1 MIIKHKTLSYKT
13 KEYLEFL
20 DITDKVHEFVAE
32 SGIKNGLV
40 NIQTLHTTTAVIV
53 NENEPLLVED
63 MKNHFREFVK
73 EEGYYNHNDFDIRL
87 AHMHGLDEYKNG
99 HSHCLAAYLPTHV
112 TLNVVN
118 RKVTFGDWQ
127 RIFFIELDHARDR
140 KVHIQVMGE

>member
-40 NIQTLHTTTAVIV
+40 NIQTLHTTTSIIV
-53 NENEPLLVED
+53 NEDEPLLIED

-140 KVHIQVMGE
+140 KVQIQVMGE